1 MFFTSTLTQVKK
13 QTELEIPDIML
24 NNNKNNI
31 HFTSSFN
38 YLGTFLTPDLT
49 EDAKLEARINKAS
62 SQLWILKH
70 FFNCKDVDRHVKYWV
85 YLATP
90 LNTLLWG
97 AESWNLTEHNQ
108 K

>member
-1 MFFTSTLTQVKK
+1 
-13 QTELEIPDIML
+13 ML

-31 HFTSSFN
+31 HFTSSFK

-49 EDAKLEARINKAS
+49 EDAKIEARINKAS
-62 SQLWILKH
+62 SQLGILKH
-70 FFNCKDVDRHVKYWV
+70 FFNCKDVDRCVKYWV
-85 YLATP
+85 YLAAP

-97 AESWNLTEHNQ
+97 AESWNLTEHNR